1 MATIA
6 MVLEVILMGIA
17 KDQWDINKMMNA
29 MAKIKPSRKINSLC
43 TSPTRKITMLASK
56 ALIRRFK

>member
-1 MATIA
+1 
-6 MVLEVILMGIA
+6 MGIA